1 MNLAEAEFHEN
12 KLLSVL
18 PSESL
23 AQAAAHLKYQSLPR
37 GTQLAS
43 AGEPIDHVYFLTS
56 GVGSVLAQT
65 PEGSAAEAGI
75 FGREGYIPT
84 SAVSGSEQSAFNVT
98 VQIDAAGYR
107 IGFEEFRRQMESNRA
122 FAKVM
127 IRAIEAFA
135 IQLAYTA
142 VSNAVHDVTERL
154 ARWILMCHDR
164 VSVDELPLTHEFIST
179 MLAVRRPS
187 VTTALHV
194 LEGNRFVIA
203 ERGMLTIRDRP
214 ALEEFARDAYGKP
227 EQEYRRLMTGLF

>member
-1 MNLAEAEFHEN
+1 MNLLQAETHHN
-12 KLLSVL
+12 VLLSLL
-18 PSESL
+18 PAESL
-23 AQAAAHLKYQSLPR
+23 AQFANCLEHTKVPR
-37 GTQLAS
+37 GTQLAA
-43 AGEPIDHVYFLTS
+43 AGKPIDHVYYLTS
-56 GVGSVLAQT
+56 GVGSVLAVT

-84 SAVSGSEQSAFNVT
+84 SAVSGSEQSAFDVT
-98 VQIDAAGYR
+98 VQIDAEGYR
-107 IGFEEFRRQMESNRA
+107 ISFEDFRRQMEQNPA

-135 IQLAYTA
+135 VQLAYTA

-164 VSVDELPLTHEFIST
+164 VSSDELPLTHDFIST

-187 VTTALHV
+187 VTTALHI
-194 LEGNRFVIA
+194 LEGNRFVRA
-203 ERGMLTIRDRP
+203 ERGMLTIRDRI

-227 EQEYRRLMTGLF
+227 EKEYRRLMANLF

>member
-1 MNLAEAEFHEN
+1 MDLAEAEFLEN
-12 KLLSVL
+12 KLLAVL
-18 PSESL
+18 PSKSL
-23 AQAAAHLKYQSLPR
+23 AQAMAYLEYQHLPR
-37 GTQLAS
+37 GTLLAA

-56 GVGSVLAQT
+56 GVGSVLAET

-107 IGFEEFRRQMESNRA
+107 IPFEEFRRQMESNRE

-164 VSVDELPLTHEFIST
+164 VGADELPLTHDFIST

-194 LEGNRFVIA
+194 LEGNRFVKA

-214 ALEEFARDAYGKP
+214 ALEEFAHDAYGKP
-227 EQEYRRLMTGLF
+227 EQEYRRLMSGLF

>member
-1 MNLAEAEFHEN
+1 MDLTKPEFSDN
-12 KLLSVL
+12 KLLSLL

-23 AQAAAHLKYQSLPR
+23 TQAAVSLEFTKLAR
-37 GTQLAS
+37 GTQLAA
-43 AGEPIDHVYFLTS
+43 AGKPIDHVYFLTS
-56 GVGSVLAQT
+56 GIGSVLAVT

-84 SAVSGSEQSAFNVT
+84 SAVSGSEQSAFDVT

-107 IGFEEFRRQMESNRA
+107 IPFEEFRRQMESNRA

-164 VSVDELPLTHEFIST
+164 VAADELPLTHEFIST

-194 LEGNRFVIA
+194 LEGNHFIRA
-203 ERGMLTIRDRP
+203 ERGMLTIRNRP
-214 ALEEFARDAYGKP
+214 ALVEFARDAYGKP
-227 EQEYRRLMTGLF
+227 EQEYRRLMSNVF